1 MRAEIIAVGSE
12 LLGPDRSD
20 TNSLWIT
27 DQLQLLGI
35 ELAAKAVV
43 GDDPERLSAAFRQAL
58 THAELVLATGGL
70 GPTEDDV
77 TREALARALE
87 RQLRFEPALWDEI
100 VTRFQQWGRT
110 ASENNRRQ
118 AYVIE
123 GAESL
128 PNPHGTARGQWLS
141 WNSRHIV
148 LLPGPPRELKPMMLE
163 HVVPRLRQLS
173 GGKQRVRQVLRVFG
187 LGESALDEQLAPIY
201 RRHPEVL
208 VTVLFSPLDLEL
220 HLSADDDRLLE
231 PMVRE
236 VLEQLG
242 PTCYATGS
250 TSLARVVVEGL
261 LQSHRTLSLAE
272 SLTCGLTGS
281 LLSEVAG
288 ASGCL
293 KGGWMTY
300 TDDMKRDCLGVPE
313 GLLQQHGAVSEAV
326 ARAMAEGARQ
336 RAGSNFALALTG
348 FAGPGGGTE
357 EHPVGTCFVALASAQ
372 GTQVRRHRLVGDR
385 EMVRL
390 RAAQSALDMVRR
402 ELARGDSGSMA

>member
-35 ELAAKAVV
+35 EVAAKAVV

-58 THAELVLATGGL
+58 EHAELVIATGGL

-77 TREALARALE
+77 TRDALARALGLE
-87 RQLRFEPALWDEI
+87 LRFEPPLWEEI
-100 VTRFQQWGRT
+100 VARFQQWGRT

-118 AYVIE
+118 AYLIE

-128 PNPHGTARGQWLS
+128 PNPQGTARGQWVS
-141 WNSRHIV
+141 WNGRQIV
-148 LLPGPPRELKPMMLE
+148 LLPGPPRELKPMMVN
-163 HVVPRLRQLS
+163 HVFPRLRE
-173 GGKQRVRQVLRVFG
+173 RVGRSPRARRVLRIFG

-201 RRHPEVL
+201 RRHPAVV

-220 HLSADDDRLLE
+220 HLTAENDQLLA
-231 PMVRE
+231 PMVGE
-236 VLEQLG
+236 VLGQLG

-250 TSLARVVVEGL
+250 TSLARVVVEAL
-261 LQSHRTLSLAE
+261 LKSHRSLSLAE

-300 TDDMKRDCLGVPE
+300 TDEMKRDCLGVPE
-313 GLLQQHGAVSEAV
+313 VLLQQHGAVSEQV

-336 RAGSNFALALTG
+336 RAGSDYALALTG
-348 FAGPGGGTE
+348 FAGPTGGTD
-357 EHPVGTCFVALASAQ
+357 EHPVGTCFVALAGEQ

-390 RAAQSALDMVRR
+390 RAAQSALFLLHR
-402 ELARGDSGSMA
+402 ELAGGDSGPMA